1 MDSLKLQLYLHARA
15 RVQQGNNIFCCWALE
30 KALSDFGL
38 ISKAGSRLSL
48 LELRQEFFPEF
59 FSLYDG
65 SYWDKEG
72 GNYSQCPED
81 SAWWDS
87 RWIEPRL
94 RALDIAISRAGG

>member
-1 MDSLKLQLYLHARA
+1 MDSLKLQLYLRA
-15 RVQQGNNIFCCWALE
+15 REHIQQGKNTFCCWALGE
-30 KALSDFGL
+30 ALSDFGL
-38 ISKAGSRLSL
+38 ISKGVGILNFP
-48 LELRQEFFPEF
+48 ELHQEFFPEF

-81 SAWWDS
+81 SAWWS
-87 RWIEPRL
+87 SPWIEPRL